1 MKQERRLGL
10 GGENERGKGK
20 NEDKRDKERGL
31 DRKKRGGGGESKRM
45 RVESSIGCN
54 WSPPFLV
61 EIIRDSWAD
70 I

>member
-10 GGENERGKGK
+10 GGESERGKGK

-31 DRKKRGGGGESKRM
+31 DRKKGGGESKRM